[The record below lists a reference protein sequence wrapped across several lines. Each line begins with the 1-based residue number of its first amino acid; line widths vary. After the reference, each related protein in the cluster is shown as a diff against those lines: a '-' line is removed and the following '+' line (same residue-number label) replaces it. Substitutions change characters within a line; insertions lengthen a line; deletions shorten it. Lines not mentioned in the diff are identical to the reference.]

1 MNERFHINPSASR
14 GVESAIPTASK
25 IKIIAKEYTSDKTM
39 HATIILMSLR
49 LIFLNIMFRFPLKR
63 YMVGSS
69 NTRPKYI
76 ENSKSPRG
84 IGKTIG
90 IANNARQIKSKI
102 APPTDNFVSPL

>member
-1 MNERFHINPSASR
+1 
-14 GVESAIPTASK
+14 
-25 IKIIAKEYTSDKTM
+25 
-39 HATIILMSLR
+39 
-49 LIFLNIMFRFPLKR
+49 
-63 YMVGSS
+63 MVGSS

-102 APPTDNFVSPL
+102 TPPTDNFVSPL